1 MKHGFLKAFS
11 AIAVAVLSIAS
22 LAITVSAEKSEDEFE
37 INITSSVRADV
48 SDNQYT
54 LSNDDLLLGYLS
66 SELCNTKPTHALG
79 PRNLTG
85 DALDI
90 YNYVYDEI
98 EKAANGNL
106 SSTVIRYPN
115 DIVWTYSEL
124 GFTNGYDSEILSD
137 KIGEVFRSV
146 HNYLL
151 FDLPYTFYWYDK
163 TKGVSLVYDDIIGSN
178 QNETITIKGFGFK
191 FVPASDYKGSSDFTL
206 DTSLTKT
213 ASSVSSTAASIVQ
226 EHAGKDDIA
235 KLTAYKEEICELV
248 EYNQAAADSND
259 TSSVGINPWQLIY
272 VFDGDSSTNVVC
284 EGYSKA
290 FQYLCNLSSFNENVY
305 CYTASGDMI
314 FGGSSGPH
322 MWNIVTINKV
332 NYLIDVTNCDG
343 NSVGAPD
350 QLFLKG
356 FSGSIE
362 NGYSRELKSGTV
374 LYTYGNE
381 IKAYYNPN
389 ILRLCPDDY
398 DPDNEP
404 DPDYD
409 ENDTPIG
416 NVDSADYVVWAGGG
430 KNYKTIT
437 ITSSLTAS
445 NWTDAKGKTKKGKL
459 AWVSSANNE
468 TPSFDSVKHKLT
480 TKSDKTIATV
490 SNKGKVTAKSGG
502 ANGEQTAYIYAT
514 DSGSMTSTLYKVT
527 VKNAPNTILCFDSA
541 DKTDKKD
548 KLKAVNTYS
557 GAAATK
563 VYILPTSKLGAVS
576 DDCTYTVT
584 AKKNN
589 NVITISDVKTDSNAR
604 LYFEI
609 TPIKPEKEGK
619 VSKIT
624 VTVACDQSGKKSSF
638 KVNVGAPVASIT
650 ATTTST
656 AIKTKKS
663 TAEIKLDL
671 TVSGTATTTTDK
683 LQVFVSTTAP
693 VLDSTGKKLTVT
705 KSKQITAK
713 LNKNGTITL
722 KASKDVTEAA
732 SVYLVA
738 TDASLKTKTVFTLLD
753 IAADGTIS
761 SPKASE

>member
-37 INITSSVRADV
+37 INITSAVRADV

-343 NSVGAPD
+343 NSIGAPD

-374 LYTYGNE
+374 RYTYRDD
-381 IKAYYNPN
+381 IKAYYNPS
-389 ILRLCPDDY
+389 ILQLCANDY
-398 DPDNEP
+398 AADNEP
-404 DPDYD
+404 ATDYD

-416 NVDSADYVVWAGGG
+416 SDDSEDYVVWAGG
-430 KNYKTIT
+430 YKDYKYASIT
-437 ITSSLTAS
+437 TDLTAT
-445 NWTDAKGKTKKGKL
+445 NWKDAKGKTKKGKL
-459 AWVSSANNE
+459 TWISSNSSVS
-468 TPSFDSVKHKLT
+468 PSYNATKHTLI
-480 TKSDKTIATV
+480 TKPDRTIATV
-490 SNKGKVTAKSGG
+490 NTKGKVTAKSGG
-502 ANGEQTAYIYAT
+502 ASGEQTSYIYAT
-514 DSGSMTSTLYKVT
+514 DSGSMTSKLYKVT
-527 VKNAPNTILCFDSA
+527 VKNAPSTILCFDSA
-541 DKTDKKD
+541 EQTNKKY
-548 KLKAVNTYS
+548 KLRTLNTYS
-557 GAAATK
+557 GAATSK
-563 VYILPTSKLGAVS
+563 VYILPSSRLGAVS

-589 NVITISDVKTDSNAR
+589 NIITIGDVKTDSNGR

-609 TPIKPEKEGK
+609 TPIKPEKAGK
-619 VSKIT
+619 ISRVSVT
-624 VTVACDQSGKKSSF
+624 VTCDQSNKKATF
-638 KVNVGAPVASIT
+638 NVVVGAPVASVT
-650 ATTTST
+650 ATTTKET
-656 AIKTKKS
+656 VKAKKD
-663 TAEIKLDL
+663 TAEITLNL
-671 TVSGTATTTTDK
+671 TVSGTAEKTTDK
-683 LQVFVSTTAP
+683 LQVYVCPTEPT
-693 VLDSTGKKLTVT
+693 LDSTRKKITIKRSKQLTV
-705 KSKQITAK
+705 K
-713 LNKNGTITL
+713 LNKDGSITL
-722 KASKDVTEAA
+722 KANKDVTESA
-732 SVYLVA
+732 SIYLVT
-738 TDASLKTKTVFTLLD
+738 TDASLRTKSIFTLLN
-753 IAADGTIS
+753 ISADGKLST
-761 SPKASE
+761 PNATE